1 MIYEKVYSK
10 IAIIKTPHVLYICVC
25 VCVLDVEMT
34 CFKSL
39 LRGGVR
45 KKRVLDLIIKLW
57 LRFKSRHLI
66 LRLLGNLM
74 VCESLGKRLVVH
86 GKDTSPPVHP
96 T

>member
-45 KKRVLDLIIKLW
+45 KKRVLDLIIKL
-57 LRFKSRHLI
+57 
-66 LRLLGNLM
+66 
-74 VCESLGKRLVVH
+74 
-86 GKDTSPPVHP
+86 
-96 T
+96 